1 MLEIMDNISS
11 ILNSNI
17 IEHEVLN
24 SNCLY
29 LKSIENNMIQIKAGY
44 YANPLT
50 NRVQIDEI
58 YTYPAMDEE
67 IYEIEITEFGIA
79 VYKEELDERRM
90 VALYDAKNNQRV
102 KNISS
107 SEYNQ
112 FIMYYNSLEGIKY
125 LQKKRKE
132 EGC

>member
-79 VYKEELDERRM
+79 VYKVEFEERKM
-90 VALYDAKNNQRV
+90 VALYDAKNNQRIT
-102 KNISS
+102 NLSS
-107 SEYNQ
+107 PEYNQ
-112 FIMYYNSLEGIKY
+112 FIMYYNNLEGIKH
-125 LQKKRKE
+125 LQKKMKE
-132 EGC
+132 EG